1 MSGFVP
7 KVDTRTVRRALIQH
21 REPHVPLIA
30 ATGATSALNLRAE
43 GCNCSNYQQPEWNYP
58 DARYCLQ
65 DQPRQ
70 KQPLPAQH
78 AEQQA
83 AVTTSIAHTI
93 GGAKLAKA
101 PMTSD
106 TPAMTK
112 ATASRDTENLR
123 GLEAAEGSDIL
134 I

>member
-7 KVDTRTVRRALIQH
+7 KADIRTVRRQH

-30 ATGATSALNLRAE
+30 ATGATSALNLRPRRAE

-78 AEQQA
+78 AEQQRGSHDIDRPYDRRRQA
-83 AVTTSIAHTI
+83 RESTNDI
-93 GGAKLAKA
+93 GYTRDDEGNRK
-101 PMTSD
+101 
-106 TPAMTK
+106 
-112 ATASRDTENLR
+112 SRY
-123 GLEAAEGSDIL
+123 G
-134 I
+134 